1 MNRLIEHYTIP
12 CYDTDAS
19 WRLKPVSFMNYAQEM
34 ANRHASVLGFGY
46 DDLIGS
52 RTAWVL
58 ARMYIRFIDL
68 PLWRN
73 DVTLTTWH
81 KGLNRLFLWE
91 RLVSQNL
98 FMVSPCSLQI
108 LNRLFFLRD
117 FRMTDQQGNVRVE
130 ATTSWIV
137 LNLDTRRLVRDPK
150 LMDEGTKC
158 SENAVEQPADKVQL
172 PKDAQMEFVMEH
184 TVSYSDVDLLGHT
197 NNAMYMH
204 WAMDAVP
211 YEITSQHPLKEVTIN
226 FNHETRAG
234 EKVSIYRTSLQA
246 EDGLRV
252 FIEGKVGD
260 TSSFVIEMLF

>member
-73 DVTLTTWH
+73 EVTLTTWH
-81 KGLNRLFLWE
+81 KGLNRLF
-91 RLVSQNL
+91 
-98 FMVSPCSLQI
+98 
-108 LNRLFFLRD
+108 FLRD
-117 FRMTDQQGNVRVE
+117 FRMTDPQGNVRVE

-234 EKVSIYRTSLQA
+234 GKVSIYRTSLQA

>member
-1 MNRLIEHYTIP
+1 MNRLREHYTIP

-81 KGLNRLFLWE
+81 KGLNRLF
-91 RLVSQNL
+91 
-98 FMVSPCSLQI
+98 
-108 LNRLFFLRD
+108 FLRD
-117 FRMTDQQGNVRVE
+117 FRMTDPQGNVRVE